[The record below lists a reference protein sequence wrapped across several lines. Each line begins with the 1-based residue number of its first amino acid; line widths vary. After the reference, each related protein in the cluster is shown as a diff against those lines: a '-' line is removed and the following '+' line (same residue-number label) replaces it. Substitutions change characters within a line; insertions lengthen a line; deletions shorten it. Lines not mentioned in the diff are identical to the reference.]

1 MGADL
6 HNLFFCE
13 SCDGSLQQATRE
25 IVHGLDLKVF
35 SGDFR
40 CCALRHDGCCHCDRQ
55 KLRTPM
61 LGIYAQHLRQVLC
74 RQGSGADSGTQDE
87 LPMER
92 LGQDREDMFPRTLDF
107 ATDHNTITNSVQ
119 VRELFGPLPEML
131 EEGIRSSMARQISSS
146 SLHERA
152 GFRGAHQE
160 PQAITQASG
169 SAQGLTALAGEEYM
183 AQMHC
188 EVAEGAVKDV
198 DSMSSEGK
206 ITDLDVLIVQDAD
219 VVDLHAAS
227 TENEQG
233 TVTDEPSNIHNRS
246 NSTDGDKTVSL
257 GDDGEAMDS
266 SEFVQSDW
274 I

>member
-1 MGADL
+1 
-6 HNLFFCE
+6 
-13 SCDGSLQQATRE
+13 
-25 IVHGLDLKVF
+25 
-35 SGDFR
+35 
-40 CCALRHDGCCHCDRQ
+40 
-55 KLRTPM
+55 
-61 LGIYAQHLRQVLC
+61 
-74 RQGSGADSGTQDE
+74 
-87 LPMER
+87 MER

-107 ATDHNTITNSVQ
+107 ATDHSNITKSVQ
-119 VRELFGPLPEML
+119 VRELFGPLSEML
-131 EEGIRSSMARQISSS
+131 EERIRSSMGRQISSS

-206 ITDLDVLIVQDAD
+206 ITDLDLVIAQDAE
-219 VVDLHAAS
+219 VVDLDATS
-227 TENEQG
+227 TANEQG
-233 TVTDEPSNIHNRS
+233 TVADEPSNIHNR
-246 NSTDGDKTVSL
+246 NNPTDGDKTVSL
-257 GDDGEAMDS
+257 GDDGEGRDS
-266 SEFVQSDW
+266 VEFVQSDW